1 MLFLSSHQQESE
13 KMKNK
18 VKQNIRFILS
28 HFKEP
33 IFPRT
38 ITSRSTTCD
47 GTQFKVVYNEKEM
60 FRTYEQS
67 KFIDCR
73 VSVYRSSYAT
83 EECHEDENLNLQV
96 ADMITVNLYKPIFMR
111 ESAQIKALYAILQE
125 IKRILTG
132 KPTILRSM
140 GAFHIY
146 QPIEP
151 QPLEQI
157 KEFIDHII
165 RQYPELRLMLRYPE
179 QKFSGGIFDSSHQQD
194 QLHNPS
200 MLLVP
205 GTFDSNNI
213 EKRKE
218 EENQEIILIQKWD
231 GYRPRIV
238 WTIFDF
244 LTLRPYIRYDH
255 QADSKEFLICKWCF
269 WCASHLNTR
278 NVITKCPACDND
290 GILDSIPISDK
301 EVYEIDSSQKSRIKL
316 ESGSNNNND
325 NNNDNI
331 VQTNSSI

>member
-1 MLFLSSHQQESE
+1 MLFLSSHRQQSE
-13 KMKNK
+13 KRKNK

-33 IFPRT
+33 PFPRT
-38 ITSRSTTCD
+38 ITSRNTTHG
-47 GTQFKVVYNEKEM
+47 GTQFKVVYDEKEM

-67 KFIDCR
+67 EFIDCR
-73 VSVYRSSYAT
+73 VSIYRSSYHT
-83 EECHEDENLNLQV
+83 EECHDDENLNLLL
-96 ADMITVNLYKPIFMR
+96 ADMITFNVYKPIFMR
-111 ESAQIKALYAILQE
+111 ESALIKALYAILQA

-151 QPLEQI
+151 HPWEQI
-157 KEFIDHII
+157 QEFTDHIFK
-165 RQYPELRLMLRYPE
+165 QYPELRPMLRFPE
-179 QKFSGGIFDSSHQQD
+179 EKFSNGIFDSSRQQE

-200 MLLVP
+200 MLLIP
-205 GTFDSNNI
+205 GTFDSINVEN
-213 EKRKE
+213 RKE
-218 EENQEIILIQKWD
+218 EDQEIMLIQKWD

-238 WTIFDF
+238 SSISDF

-290 GILDSIPISDK
+290 GIVDSIPISDK
-301 EVYEIDSSQKSRIKL
+301 EVYEIDSNQKRRNKL
-316 ESGSNNNND
+316 ESGINNND
-325 NNNDNI
+325 DNNDNI
-331 VQTNSSI
+331 EQTSGSK

>member
-1 MLFLSSHQQESE
+1 MLFLSSQQQESE
-13 KMKNK
+13 KRKNK

-47 GTQFKVVYNEKEM
+47 GPQFKVVYDEKEM

-73 VSVYRSSYAT
+73 VSVYRSSVST
-83 EECHEDENLNLQV
+83 EECHDDENLNLQL
-96 ADMITVNLYKPIFMR
+96 ADLITFNVYKPIFMR
-111 ESAQIKALYAILQE
+111 ESAQIKALYAILQA
-125 IKRILTG
+125 IKRILPG

-146 QPIEP
+146 QPIKP
-151 QPLEQI
+151 HPLEQI
-157 KEFIDHII
+157 NEFIDHII
-165 RQYPELRLMLRYPE
+165 GPELRLTLRFPE
-179 QKFSGGIFDSSHQQD
+179 QNFSGGIFDSSHQHE

-200 MLLVP
+200 MLLIP
-205 GTFDSNNI
+205 GTFDSINV

-231 GYRPRIV
+231 GYRPKIV
-238 WTIFDF
+238 STIFDF
-244 LTLRPYIRYDH
+244 LTLRPYIRYDPS
-255 QADSKEFLICKWCF
+255 ADSKEFLICKWCF
-269 WCASHLNTR
+269 WCASHLNKR
-278 NVITKCPACDND
+278 NMINKCPGCDND

-301 EVYEIDSSQKSRIKL
+301 EVCEIDSSQKSKIKPK
-316 ESGSNNNND
+316 SGSN
-325 NNNDNI
+325 
-331 VQTNSSI
+331 